1 MLPGIDLRLK
11 NMIKS
16 IEAVV
21 LPAIPADQSLAKEQ
35 ARLLIG
41 HLAIIK
47 DQWRHAV
54 RFERGSFE
62 NMVELAEKLSGHVDG
77 QQSQVLR
84 DALGQVENIDKADI
98 DALNDGICTLGAA
111 IDTVILGD
119 DGKKPLD
126 REARKVILDY
136 GAKNALR
143 ERIWFQ
149 GVGIDPDRSELPPVA
164 DAIA

>member
-16 IEAVV
+16 LEAVV
-21 LPAIPADQSLAKEQ
+21 LPAIPADQSLAQEQ

-62 NMVELAEKLSGHVDG
+62 NMVDLAQQLCVHVDEE
-77 QQSQVLR
+77 QAQLLR
-84 DALGQVENIDKADI
+84 DALAHVGHVDKADI
-98 DALNDGICTLGAA
+98 DALNCGICSVGAA
-111 IDTVILGD
+111 VDTVILGD
-119 DGKKPLD
+119 DGRKPLS

-164 DAIA
+164 EAIA